1 MKFIA
6 IAALAAALMGCTPAP
21 ARLTY
26 NDASRGFT
34 NICVPNSINVTLQQN
49 DDQAMLAATCTKV
62 K

>member
-6 IAALAAALMGCTPAP
+6 IAALAAALMGCSPP
-21 ARLTY
+21 ARMAY

-34 NICVPNSINVTLQQN
+34 NLCVPGSINVTLQQN